1 MKKGDSMNATSAQVD
16 IDASGQQY
24 DELNQRL
31 RSAVSGGAEQVVLRN
46 VFGQRYIGTNLY
58 GTADAEGLKRLKIS
72 IHGTPG
78 NDLGAFMDGPAITVH
93 GSVMD
98 GTGNTMNRGR
108 IVVHGRAGDITGF
121 SARGG
126 EIFVRD
132 SAGYRA
138 GIHMKEYLGTRPVM
152 VIGGTTQDF
161 LGEYMAGGVIIIL
174 GLNLGD
180 GEPHYCSHLGTGM
193 HGGAIFIRGTVPEH
207 QLAEAV
213 GASEITDD
221 DKALLK
227 SYIGHYGKLFSTDVS
242 WISPSCFTKL
252 TPLSARPYKQL
263 YAY

>member
-1 MKKGDSMNATSAQVD
+1 MNATQVD
-16 IDASGQQY
+16 IDASGQQHA
-24 DELNQRL
+24 ELNQLL
-31 RSAVSGGAEQVVLRN
+31 RSAVAGGASEVVLRN
-46 VFGQRYIGTNLY
+46 VFGQRYIGTNLFEA
-58 GTADAEGLKRLKIS
+58 ADPEALGRLSID

-78 NDLGAFMDGPAITVH
+78 NDLGAFLDGPAITVH

-138 GIHMKEYLGTRPVM
+138 GIHMKEFVGMRPVM

-174 GLNLGD
+174 GLALD
-180 GEPHYCSHLGTGM
+180 GERHYCGHVGTGM
-193 HGGAIFIRGTVPEH
+193 HGGSIFIRGSVPEH
-207 QLAEAV
+207 HLAEAV
-213 GASEITDD
+213 GESDIAPEDD
-221 DKALLK
+221 LLLR
-227 SYIGHYGKLFSTDVS
+227 HYTSQYGSFFGVDVS
-242 WISPSCFTKL
+242 GISPDSFTKL
-252 TPLSARPYKQL
+252 TPRSARPYKQL

>member
-1 MKKGDSMNATSAQVD
+1 MINATQVD
-16 IDASGQQY
+16 IDASGQQHA
-24 DELNQRL
+24 DLNQSL
-31 RSAVSGGAEQVVLRN
+31 RSAVLGGATEIVMRS
-46 VFGQRYIGTNLY
+46 VFGQRYIGTNLHEA
-58 GTADAEGLKRLKIS
+58 ADEDALCRLRIE

-78 NDLGAFMDGPAITVH
+78 SDMGAFLNGPTITVR

-126 EIFVRD
+126 EIFIRD

-138 GIHMKEYLGTRPVM
+138 GIHMKEYMDKRPVM

-174 GLNLGD
+174 GLKLTD
-180 GEPHYCSHLGTGM
+180 GEPHYCSHVGTGM
-193 HGGAIFIRGTVPEH
+193 HGGAIFIRGNVPEH

-213 GASEITDD
+213 GESEITAEDD
-221 DKALLK
+221 ALLRN
-227 SYIGHYGKLFSTDVS
+227 YISQYGSLFEMDVS
-242 WISPSCFTKL
+242 EISPQSFIKL
-252 TPLSARPYKQL
+252 TPKSARPYKQL